1 MTVLKRRSPLLPNRC
16 SLLPY
21 DHLPYVCAR
30 CGKRLVGR
38 QTRWCSRGCQVV
50 YEINH
55 YWNQARKARARRD
68 NYRCVKCGWTS
79 TLDRYRNDPQGLLFT
94 LPIDID
100 QSNWLEVNHRIP
112 RNGRG
117 YTGASCAH
125 HQDRLETLCH
135 RCHVKVTKRQRI
147 VRSRRRAKVA
157 EKRREA
163 LTYADC

>member
-1 MTVLKRRSPLLPNRC
+1 MIAKPRAPLLPSRC
-16 SLLPY
+16 PLLPY
-21 DHLPYVCAR
+21 DRLPNVCAR

-38 QTRWCSRGCQVV
+38 RRRWCSNACQLVYVV
-50 YEINH
+50 NH
-55 YWNQARKARARRD
+55 YWGEARRERVKRD
-68 NYRCVKCGWTS
+68 NYRCVKCGWRS
-79 TLDRYRNDPQGLLFT
+79 TLDRRRADPQELLFT
-94 LPIDID
+94 LPIDLD

-147 VRSRRRAKVA
+147 ARSRRRAKVA
-157 EKRREA
+157 ERRREA
-163 LTYADC
+163 LTYADA